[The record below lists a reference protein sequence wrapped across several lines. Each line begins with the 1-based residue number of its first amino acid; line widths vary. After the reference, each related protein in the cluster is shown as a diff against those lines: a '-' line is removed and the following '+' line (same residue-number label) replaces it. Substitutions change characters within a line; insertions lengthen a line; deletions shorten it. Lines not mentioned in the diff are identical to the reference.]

1 MKNISNSN
9 IPISINDDNERSV
22 IIGYK
27 QADDTPTFK
36 MPHPFLPNIT
46 FVIEAHIMIESLTR
60 GDSTVINEIKKIT
73 SNLKE
78 LNPRSV
84 RIIKATLVIFVA
96 LLLFSLTAMLL
107 PDLFENSEFTS
118 IFYIDTVLST
128 SNRLLTLGIMIA
140 FIYDLAT
147 RNLNKS

>member
-1 MKNISNSN
+1 M
-9 IPISINDDNERSV
+9 
-22 IIGYK
+22 
-27 QADDTPTFK
+27 
-36 MPHPFLPNIT
+36 
-46 FVIEAHIMIESLTR
+46 
-60 GDSTVINEIKKIT
+60 INEIKKIT